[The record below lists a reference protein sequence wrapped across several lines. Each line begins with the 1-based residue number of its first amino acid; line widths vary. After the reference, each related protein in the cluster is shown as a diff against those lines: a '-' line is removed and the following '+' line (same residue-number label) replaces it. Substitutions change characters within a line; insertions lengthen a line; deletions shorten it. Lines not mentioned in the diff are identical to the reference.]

1 MTIMNKIKWV
11 LGILMI
17 FVLII
22 ATNLIDR
29 NNFLRLR
36 DSVTTIYED
45 RLVVKDI
52 IFEIARYVQE
62 KELAMIRKDSSFYL
76 GRAPQIDDKIQ
87 NLILRYQETKLTKEE
102 AKVFDDLKANI
113 AELEVQ
119 EEKFVA
125 SGETQKAQLQS
136 SIEEVKENLYDLS
149 QIQLNEGNRQM
160 NISKKA
166 VDAVE
171 LFTQLEI
178 YVLIFLAI
186 VIQIIILY
194 DPNSSKKN

>member
-76 GRAPQIDDKIQ
+76 DRAPQIDDKIQ

-102 AKVFDDLKANI
+102 AKVFDELKTNI
-113 AELEVQ
+113 TKLEVQ
-119 EEKFVA
+119 EANFVA

-149 QIQLNEGNRQM
+149 QIQLSEGNRQM

-194 DPNSSKKN
+194 DPNSTKKN

>member
-62 KELAMIRKDSSFYL
+62 KELAMIQKDSSFYL

-102 AKVFDDLKANI
+102 AKVFDELKANI
-113 AELEVQ
+113 AKLEVQ
-119 EEKFVA
+119 ESKFVS

-149 QIQLNEGNRQM
+149 QIQLSEGNRQM

-194 DPNSSKKN
+194 DPNSGKKN

>member
-1 MTIMNKIKWV
+1 MTILGKIKWV

-29 NNFLRLR
+29 NNFLRVR

-52 IFEIARYVQE
+52 IFEIARYIQE
-62 KELAMIRKDSSFYL
+62 KELAMVRKDSTYYT
-76 GRAPQIDDKIQ
+76 GRAIEIDDKIQ

-102 AKVFDDLKANI
+102 VKVFDELKENLV
-113 AELEVQ
+113 ELEAQ
-119 EEKFVA
+119 EAKFVE
-125 SGETQKAQLQS
+125 SDKTQKELLQS
-136 SIEEVKENLYDLS
+136 SIDDVNENLYDLS
-149 QIQLNEGNRQM
+149 QIQLREGSRQM

-166 VDAVE
+166 VDTVE

-178 YVLIFLAI
+178 YVLIFLA
-186 VIQIIILY
+186 VLIQVIILY
-194 DPNSSKKN
+194 NPKQE